1 MSNLFGEGLFL
12 MARETEVV
20 AGFFKQPFFIGRVR
34 VVATCAAYSVLGR
47 FLEGRVDFRLLKL
60 LFLRRVA
67 CVTKLRAFRL
77 EYYRADNAMAFVASF
92 TFRFAHRRMDEFL
105 RGVSLGLFLMA
116 VYACLRREA
125 RRRRD
130 SQRWSNPLPQERA
143 CEKYCGNEKRSLQ
156 QLGVHTVR
164 PIHASVRLSH
174 APFPHKRPRLY

>member
-1 MSNLFGEGLFL
+1 MANLFCEVILFMASEAQIITGL
-12 MARETEVV
+12 
-20 AGFFKQPFFIGRVR
+20 FKQPFVVRRVR
-34 VVATCAAYSVLGR
+34 VVTTRAAYSVLGR
-47 FLEGRVDFRLLKL
+47 FFEGRVHFCLLKL

-67 CVTKLRAFRL
+67 CVTKLRAFLL

-92 TFRFAHRRMDEFL
+92 TFRFAHRRVNEFL

-143 CEKYCGNEKRSLQ
+143 CEKYRGNEKRSLQ
-156 QLGVHTVR
+156 
-164 PIHASVRLSH
+164 
-174 APFPHKRPRLY
+174 